1 MWFNYHSKYSILKNH
16 KIKSNFV
23 QNSSSTPNPNR
34 FYYPIFG
41 LKMTNFDESTDF
53 FDKKMAFLH
62 RERPLTPKWIS
73 FDEN

>member
-1 MWFNYHSKYSILKNH
+1 
-16 KIKSNFV
+16 
-23 QNSSSTPNPNR
+23 
-34 FYYPIFG
+34 
-41 LKMTNFDESTDF
+41 MTNFDESTDF